1 MAKYGT
7 KQYWKEDLHKEE
19 VKFEL
24 MCRGFAD
31 VFNKAQSIAIE
42 DVQEMVEEIY
52 KCSNMI
58 DCYKHNYD
66 SAPEDEEENEE

>member
-7 KQYWKEDLHKEE
+7 KQYWQEELHKEE

-31 VFNKAQSIAIE
+31 AFSKSQSIAIE
-42 DVQEMVEEIY
+42 DIQEMIDALWAS
-52 KCSNMI
+52 SNAI
-58 DCYKHNYD
+58 NYNRTQFKD
-66 SAPEDEEENEE
+66 APEEEEE